1 MRSVCRERCRGID
14 SPVCGCMG
22 QGKDQNATCEH
33 LPEIAARQS
42 CAVIEWARRSPIA
55 AKSKALAFK
64 LIIYYK

>member
-1 MRSVCRERCRGID
+1 
-14 SPVCGCMG
+14 MG